1 MGEGGSVGESAA
13 GIKKVQGLWRKF
25 RGLRS
30 LHCRLLVLICVSPG
44 RADGRGG
51 VEVLV
56 GVLCWGKGASQ
67 EDRLVGT
74 ST

>member
-13 GIKKVQGLWRKF
+13 GMKKVQGLWRKF

-56 GVLCWGKGASQ
+56 AQWWGCFVGGKGQA
-67 EDRLVGT
+67 RRIGW
-74 ST
+74 